1 LPPFAD
7 PASRLAARH
16 NSLTR
21 AVVLAAAAAT
31 IVVFLAVDRH
41 SHSVSDTFYGM
52 VVPEA
57 IVLAIAAAA
66 VLFLRARRRVAQ

>member
-1 LPPFAD
+1 LPPSAD
-7 PASRLAARH
+7 PAREPAARVAF
-16 NSLTR
+16 LTR
-21 AVVLAAAAAT
+21 AVILAAAVAT

-57 IVLAIAAAA
+57 LVLAVAAAA
-66 VLFLRARRRVAQ
+66 LLLLRARRRVAL

>member
-1 LPPFAD
+1 LPPSAD
-7 PASRLAARH
+7 PAREPAARVVF
-16 NSLTR
+16 LTR
-21 AVVLAAAAAT
+21 AVILAAAVAT

-57 IVLAIAAAA
+57 IVLAAAAA
-66 VLFLRARRRVAQ
+66 ALLFLRTRRRVAL